1 MIQLFV
7 QKLQHGDKQES
18 VVQSFLDVE
27 ALFIYL
33 DLRVQGKQLSLPS
46 ASLPPSKV
54 SVSSFSVC
62 FQSSCLRCL
71 RRRASSLS
79 LTTTSWERRST
90 RRRGFAF
97 PECSCRANSPSPA
110 NHRAPDVCQL
120 RNARRFRETGD
131 WNVWNSLAKTI
142 STVSCLVELVQK
154 RVHGRHTAGFESCR
168 CVRLFMPPSTN
179 QMLSFTLWM
188 TRWSCSFAKRWRQFL
203 YICGTTKSP

>member
-1 MIQLFV
+1 MWRLCSYILTF
-7 QKLQHGDKQES
+7 
-18 VVQSFLDVE
+18 
-27 ALFIYL
+27 
-33 DLRVQGKQLSLPS
+33 RVQGKQLSLPS
-46 ASLPPSKV
+46 ALLPPSKV

-120 RNARRFRETGD
+120 RNARRFRD
-131 WNVWNSLAKTI
+131 WNV
-142 STVSCLVELVQK
+142 
-154 RVHGRHTAGFESCR
+154 
-168 CVRLFMPPSTN
+168 RLKFIGKNNIYS
-179 QMLSFTLWM
+179 MLFGGIGTEEGSWPTHCWFWIMQVCKIIHASFH
-188 TRWSCSFAKRWRQFL
+188 
-203 YICGTTKSP
+203 